1 MAVII
6 FRTKINESVRR
17 KGNSFNPEVALQ
29 QRAELKDLF
38 KRVGVN
44 YWKSARSLDARMVHI
59 LEGTHEQATMLEQI
73 LSASGAYE
81 DISIEIME
89 EMDLVLS
96 RAAQVRKLAG
106 TFVPPNRDEIDR
118 MLLDE

>member
-1 MAVII
+1 
-6 FRTKINESVRR
+6 
-17 KGNSFNPEVALQ
+17 
-29 QRAELKDLF
+29 
-38 KRVGVN
+38 
-44 YWKSARSLDARMVHI
+44 
-59 LEGTHEQATMLEQI
+59 MLEQI